1 MCRTFTEPIYF
12 IILGWILYVSQM
24 ESESQLSAQG
34 PLCSVL
40 KHANQQ
46 DKGHQIWVRSRRC
59 SCLVTWFCYQLIAKP
74 GNKTAAVSWPDPY
87 THRHC
92 RVCCHEI
99 IVTVNGSSY
108 KLKRLFFGGGFLR
121 KNIPYFSWIL
131 FIIRSVLLC
140 QMSSIINHF
149 TQQLQKGQNMDK
161 IPWMIIL

>member
-46 DKGHQIWVRSRRC
+46 DKGHQIGVRSQRC

-87 THRHC
+87 THHHC

-99 IVTVNGSSY
+99 IVTVNGSNY
-108 KLKRLFFGGGFLR
+108 KLKRLFFCFFAQKYSLLFL
-121 KNIPYFSWIL
+121 NPIHYQVSP
-131 FIIRSVLLC
+131 V
-140 QMSSIINHF
+140 MSNVQHYKSFHP
-149 TQQLQKGQNMDK
+149 TAAEGTEYG
-161 IPWMIIL
+161 